1 MGIYQKSIHS
11 VPHYI
16 SRYHGATKVRTF
28 HMHTKVD
35 GMAAGYVFM
44 QASEYFV
51 LLQKVGPP
59 ASLPVPALEASRIY
73 SLACKSTDDLRWS
86 SFSASYSIPT
96 CSTVFDGYLVF
107 RNTDVLGPR

>member
-1 MGIYQKSIHS
+1 MGIYQKSIHG

-16 SRYHGATKVRTF
+16 SRYHGATKVSTF

-51 LLQKVGPP
+51 LLQKVAP

-107 RNTDVLGPR
+107 RNTNVLGPR